1 MEMTLNDKLIRL
13 SALSDCP
20 IYVVGGY
27 VRNFYLDGKPSDDV
41 DLCAPALAEE
51 LSPLIKKA
59 GFKILAEYPR
69 TGTILF
75 TDGEKKYEFTS
86 FRKDCY
92 GDGGRH
98 RPDSVSFTDDIIDDA
113 LRRDFKCNAVYY
125 DVKNKKIA
133 DPLNGIEDIKNRVLS
148 TTRHADEVF
157 CHDGLRLL
165 RLARFVGEL
174 GFEPSRNCLESARN
188 NAEKIDDIA
197 KERIFAELKKILVA
211 DEKYSFSPRDG
222 HYRALK
228 VLSETRVLDRMIPEL
243 TVGRD
248 LSQRADYHKYDV
260 LEHSLRCVL
269 YAKPEVRLSAL
280 FHDIGKPYNKFTTG
294 EYYGHE
300 KSGEKLAKSALKR
313 LGADKKTI
321 ERVAFLTRY
330 HMLDIKCDVKENK
343 LRKFFVAN
351 ENYIFDL
358 LDLKQADFRAGLDSD
373 ETVPCEKKWIALY
386 EKMKTDGTP
395 FSYSDLK
402 ITAEQLMEMGFKGK
416 EIGAELKKAFD
427 LCVCSPCKND
437 ETALKKIAEK
447 DYKKLTGTEENNSV
461 DTTDG
466 IIV

>member
-1 MEMTLNDKLIRL
+1 MTLDEKLIEL
-13 SALSDCP
+13 SAAADCP

-27 VRNFYLDGKPSDDV
+27 VRNFYLDGKPSEDV

-51 LSPLIKKA
+51 LTPLIKKC
-59 GFKILAEYPR
+59 GFNVLAEYSH

-75 TDGEKKYEFTS
+75 TDGDKKYEFTS

-98 RPDSVSFTDDIIDDA
+98 RPDSVSFTDDMLDDA

-125 DVKNKKIA
+125 DIKNGKII
-133 DPLNGIEDIKNRVLS
+133 DPLNGIEDIKNRELS
-148 TTRHADEVF
+148 TIRDSGEVF

-174 GFEPSRNCLESARN
+174 GFYPSPECLESAKN
-188 NAEKIDDIA
+188 NADKIEDIA
-197 KERIFAELKKILVA
+197 KERIFAELKKMLVA
-211 DEKYSFSPRDG
+211 DEKYPFSPSDG

-228 VLSETRVLDRMIPEL
+228 ILSETRVLDRMIPEL
-243 TVGRD
+243 TLGRD

-269 YAKPEVRLSAL
+269 YSKPKVRLPAL
-280 FHDIGKPYNKFTTG
+280 FHDVGKPYNKLTTG

-300 KSGEKLAKSALKR
+300 KSGEKLAKNALNK

-321 ERVAFLTRY
+321 EQVAFLTRY
-330 HMLDIKCDVKENK
+330 HMFDIKCDVKESK
-343 LRKFFVAN
+343 LRKFFVGN
-351 ENYIFDL
+351 EKYLFDL

-373 ETVPCEKKWIALY
+373 QIVPCEKKWIALY

-416 EIGAELKKAFD
+416 QIGAELKKLFD
-427 LCVCSPCKND
+427 LCVYSPRKNNE
-437 ETALKKIAEK
+437 ETLKKIVEK
-447 DYKKLTGTEENNSV
+447 DYNKLTVAEENNSV
-461 DTTDG
+461 DTVG
-466 IIV
+466 EI